1 MTENLIR
8 TFLCIPV
15 SKEIKSKK
23 MMLFS
28 TIDGSK
34 STIKWV
40 KNSNLHLSIKFVG
53 QTPESSLKEIIHNV
67 ASITSKIKPFNL
79 EISGTGCFP
88 IQNRPRTLWMGII
101 GNINPLKELVLDIE
115 NKLSKIGFSKDKKI
129 FIPHI
134 TIARINYPQKI
145 TPDIDLF
152 LKSSYDV
159 IDLEVDRLQFFSS
172 ELYSNGAIYSLL
184 KTFPIGETI

>member
-8 TFLCIPV
+8 TFLCVPV

-28 TIDGSK
+28 TVDGSK

-53 QTPESSLKEIIHNV
+53 QTPESSLKEIIYNV
-67 ASITSKIKPFNL
+67 ASITSNIKPFNL

-88 IQNRPRTLWMGII
+88 IQNRPRTLWMGIT
-101 GNINPLKELVLDIE
+101 GNINPLKELVLEIE

-134 TIARINYPQKI
+134 TIARINYPQNI

-159 IDLEVDRLQFFSS
+159 IDLEVDRVQFFSS